1 MAKTKAAGA
10 ASYGKDS
17 NPKSLGVKKF
27 DGQFVKAGNILI
39 RQRGAKFLAGEN
51 TKYGSDYTIYAL
63 KSGVVKFSTKTKRNF
78 DNSSRQIKI
87 INVFEK
93 I

>member
-39 RQRGAKFLAGEN
+39 RQKGTKYFAGEN

-63 KSGVVKFSTKTKRNF
+63 KSGIIKFSTKAKKNF
-78 DNSSRQIKI
+78 DNSRRLVKF
-87 INVFEK
+87 INVIEK
-93 I
+93 N